1 MRVTTRDV
9 LAVQR
14 FYPQIY
20 LACHTRHHRRRTQSA
35 ELTAHESSILAHLN
49 ERVPMRAAHL
59 ARHMGVTPSTM
70 SAAIKRLVRLGFI
83 ARDRDEVDGRAASL
97 RLSSR
102 GVRAMQAG
110 SVLETARVRALLK
123 HLTGADRAAAIL
135 GLELLATAA
144 RQLPKRSLMTAYETP

>member
-1 MRVTTRDV
+1 MRVSTRDV

-59 ARHMGVTPSTM
+59 ARHLGVKPSTM

-123 HLTGADRAAAIL
+123 HLTGVDRAAAIL

-144 RQLPKRSLMTAYETP
+144 RQLPKRSLMRAS